1 MLIKQK
7 SWLKV
12 VLVLFSLSFFLSG
25 CKEPSSNADSSKAK
39 IKIVVATSAVPKPF
53 VYVDKNSQLQGY
65 DIDVVKALFHH
76 LPQYELA
83 FEVTEFPSVLA
94 GLDSDRYQI
103 GANNFT
109 MNDKRKE
116 KYIYS
121 DAIFKNQYVIA
132 ISQTNSNIHSFDDL
146 AGKRTEVSPGLNYA
160 TALENYN
167 LTHKDNPVLM
177 TYTEAD
183 FLVILQNVE
192 SGKYDFQLIDRAMLQ
207 QFIDEHKL
215 ALKFINLNDQDSQKI
230 ATPYSY
236 LLISK
241 GRKGQQLASDINGA
255 IQQIMDDG
263 TLSQISYHYFGAD
276 FSPVAK

>member
-1 MLIKQK
+1 MLINQK
-7 SWLKV
+7 SGLKTV
-12 VLVLFSLSFFLSG
+12 FVLLGLSFFLSG
-25 CKEPSSNADSSKAK
+25 CNEPSSNADSSKAK
-39 IKIVVATSAVPKPF
+39 TKIVVATSAVPKPF
-53 VYVDKNSQLQGY
+53 VYVDKDNQLQGY
-65 DIDVVKALFHH
+65 DIDVVKALFQH

-83 FEVTEFPSVLA
+83 FEKTEFPSILA

-109 MNDKRKE
+109 MNDRRKE

-132 ISQTNSNIHSFDDL
+132 ISPTNNDIHNFDDL
-146 AGKRTEVSPGLNYA
+146 AGKKTEVSPGLNYA

-183 FLVILQNVE
+183 FIAILQNVE
-192 SGKYDFQLIDRAMLQ
+192 SGKYDFQLIDQTMLQ
-207 QFIDEHKL
+207 QLIDEHKL
-215 ALKFINLNDQDSQKI
+215 ALNFIKLNDQDSQRI

-241 GRKGQQLASDINGA
+241 GRKGQQLASDINVA
-255 IQQIMDDG
+255 IQQIMSDG
-263 TLSQISYHYFGAD
+263 TLSQISHKYFGAD
-276 FSPVAK
+276 FSPAAK